1 MTLAAAQKHYG
12 TASTLRRCCLFF
24 MICALL
30 LSVLCTAKADE
41 FRTPAIS
48 FAHPDWQ
55 SAARQLRSEIGAESR
70 AAEHFS
76 FAAARQA
83 RLFRPQRFTAIAQLN
98 AVTSPLFP
106 GVGLS
111 SVPVLLPFDSGQYL
125 TDRDNGAPNLFLSR
139 YQAGFRPV
147 RMFDVGPAGYDAVF
161 ALDQGVGDDMP
172 PRIFVKPVEVQITGS
187 LLTYDINDPLLGKGE
202 PVKSLA
208 SQFPDLRRLVR
219 EGYLRYAFTRFG
231 VSYVVSIGCHD
242 GPARSRRLSC
252 REASAVAER
261 FLKALRMAGGSPRR
275 PRFNIPSDVAERPIA
290 FSPDFTYH
298 PPGDIIANSGYRE
311 QSGRADFTVYS
322 QIRFPLEKAP
332 AFANSQSFMNWGDCY
347 QTGRVAWSARKGD
360 QYHCKRNDKPL
371 VFDESA
377 KENYSY
383 PWQDN
388 FCETRD
394 FEVGQCANG
403 MGHQGQDIRPSS
415 CMLRNDGADRC
426 MPDIFPL
433 VAVRDGVL
441 LRAPGDQAVYLLVND
456 DNEHIRFRYVHMS
469 PARMDED
476 GVLHG
481 RRVSE
486 GEKIGLVSNFQD
498 RVGGTTSHL
507 HFDVQVFTRDGW
519 IWVNPY
525 TTLISAY
532 ERLIGGRGREYIPPP
547 PAAPVTAHATLPDE
561 KPSTRAPSE
570 LEAVPAAE

>member
-1 MTLAAAQKHYG
+1 MAFGLLFTL
-12 TASTLRRCCLFF
+12 
-24 MICALL
+24 
-30 LSVLCTAKADE
+30 LCGARADE

-48 FAHPDWQ
+48 VARPDWQ
-55 SAARQLRSEIGAESR
+55 AAARQLQSEISSEPR
-70 AAEHFS
+70 AVEHFN
-76 FAAARQA
+76 FTATRQS
-83 RLFRPQRFTAIAQLN
+83 RLFRRQRFTSIAQLN

-111 SVPVLLPFDSGQYL
+111 SVPVLLPFDSAQYL
-125 TDRDNGAPNLFLSR
+125 ADQDRGATNLFLSH

-147 RMFDVGPAGYDAVF
+147 RMFDTGPAGYDAVF
-161 ALDQGVGDDMP
+161 ALEQGADDMP
-172 PRIFVKPVEVQITGS
+172 PRIFVKPIEVQITGS
-187 LLTYDINDPLLGKGE
+187 LLTYDINDHLLGEGVA
-202 PVKSLA
+202 VKSLEP
-208 SQFPDLRRLVR
+208 QFPDLRRLVR
-219 EGYLRYAFTRFG
+219 EGYVRYAFTRFG
-231 VSYVVSIGCHD
+231 VPYVVSIACHD

-252 REASAVAER
+252 REASPVAER
-261 FLKALRMAGGSPRR
+261 FLKALRVAGGSPRR
-275 PRFNIPSDVAERPIA
+275 PRFDIASEAAERPIEL
-290 FSPDFTYH
+290 SPDFTYH
-298 PPGDIIANSGYRE
+298 PPGEIIANSGYRG
-311 QSGRADFTVYS
+311 QAGRADFTAYS
-322 QIRFPLEKAP
+322 QTRFPLEKAP

-347 QTGRVAWSARKGD
+347 QTGRVDWSARKGD
-360 QYHCKRNDKPL
+360 HYHCKRNDKPL

-377 KENYSY
+377 KDNYSY

-415 CMLRNDGADRC
+415 CQLRNDGADRC
-426 MPDIFPL
+426 MPNIFGI

-441 LRAPGDQAVYLLVND
+441 IRAPGEQAVYLLVND
-456 DNEHIRFRYVHMS
+456 DNEHIRFRYVHMN

-498 RVGGTTSHL
+498 HAGGTTSHL
-507 HFDVQVFTRDGW
+507 HFDIQVFTRDGW

-547 PAAPVTAHATLPDE
+547 PAAPAIAHATLPDE
-561 KPSTRAPSE
+561 NSSMRAPNTTDT
-570 LEAVPAAE
+570 VPAAD